1 MNNMGFKL
9 SIIVKYNKQ
18 WLYIVCVHMNL
29 DTCNMIT
36 NMDIMHGY
44 DVS

>member
-18 WLYIVCVHMNL
+18 WLYIVCVHNL